1 MQKLDHIIQ
10 YTQETCSALLTGFLG
25 KCLGAVGI
33 LVLQFSFGTIGF
45 QIILAVILLIIIDTI
60 TGIVGAYK
68 QKDPIS
74 SKRFFDSV
82 IKLIFFPMIIAAASI
97 AQTAI
102 GTTILFLPQIVA
114 GYLAMHEF
122 LSIIENFGKIGYKI
136 PQKILNRETLANF
149 VAESRGKDSEKVL

>member
-1 MQKLDHIIQ
+1 MQKIDHVIQ
-10 YTQETCSALLTGFLG
+10 YTSETCSALASGFLA
-25 KCLGAVGI
+25 KCAGAVGI
-33 LVLQFSFGTIGF
+33 LLLQFSFGTIGF
-45 QIILAVILLIIIDTI
+45 KIVTAVILLIIIDTI
-60 TGIVGAYK
+60 TGLVGAYK
-68 QKDPIS
+68 QKQVIS

-122 LSIIENFGKIGYKI
+122 LSIVENFGKIGYKI
-136 PQKILNRETLANF
+136 SQKVLNRETLANF
-149 VAESRGKDSEKVL
+149 VADHNSKDTQKVL

>member
-1 MQKLDHIIQ
+1 MQKIDHVIQ
-10 YTQETCSALLTGFLG
+10 YTQETCAALASGFWA
-25 KCLGAVGI
+25 KCLGAIGMLI
-33 LVLQFSFGTIGF
+33 LQFSFGTIGF

-97 AQTAI
+97 VQTAI
-102 GTTILFLPQIVA
+102 GTSVLLIPQVVA

-122 LSIIENFGKIGYKI
+122 LSIIENFEKIGYKI
-136 PQKILNRETLANF
+136 PQKILNKETLANF

>member
-1 MQKLDHIIQ
+1 MQKFEHIIQ
-10 YTQETCSALLTGFLG
+10 YTGETCSALLTGFFG
-25 KCLGAVGI
+25 KCLGAIGI
-33 LVLQFSFGTIGF
+33 LLLQFSFGTIGF
-45 QIILAVILLIIIDTI
+45 QIIIAVILLIIIDTF

-68 QKDPIS
+68 QKEPIS

-82 IKLIFFPMIIAAASI
+82 VKLLLFPMIIAAASI
-97 AQTAI
+97 TQTGI
-102 GTTILFLPQIVA
+102 GTTILFLPQLVA

-149 VAESRGKDSEKVL
+149 IADTKPNQ

>member
-10 YTQETCSALLTGFLG
+10 YTEETCSALLTGFLG

-102 GTTILFLPQIVA
+102 GTTMLFLPQIVA

-136 PQKILNRETLANF
+136 PQKILNRESLANF
-149 VAESRGKDSEKVL
+149 IADTKPNQ